1 MLNDI
6 DSVADEALG
15 WYTAMPFAV
24 GGLGGFLGGYFDSS
38 LSLWL
43 TGVLVTTTGSYL
55 IPFVLGAVVAVIAG
69 IVYLLLL
76 RAPILVGRAAT
87 EIGDTSS

>member
-1 MLNDI
+1 MTG
-6 DSVADEALG
+6 SRVASLG
-15 WYTAMPFAV
+15 SIQNF
-24 GGLGGFLGGYFDSS
+24 GGYFAGS
-38 LSLWL
+38 LSPWL

-69 IVYLLLL
+69 IAYLLLL
-76 RAPILVGRAAT
+76 RAPIRVDSAAT